1 MELVCPYCQGHAF
14 VMVRSSDGQTVTV
27 CTSCDQPV
35 PFEAPKEPGDNKPTP
50 GEKA

>member
-1 MELVCPYCQGHAF
+1 MELVCPYRQGHAF

-35 PFEAPKEPGDNKPTP
+35 PFEAPKELSGKESKPDE
-50 GEKA
+50 GA